1 MQELR
6 YKHFNNVGISDYFP
20 FYLGYDDYQ
29 TKEDRLKNKEESIH
43 YEYIWNFL
51 AWQLEKEGLTVKADY
66 FVSQFDVN
74 KRRKEENEIWEK
86 EKKQILNE
94 ITPYLNENQDFLFA
108 IKEYNKIRVGK
119 IIEMKPYN
127 GLILSEVK
135 KDLNVGKVKI
145 DVSSYNTIAIIKT
158 SQLPILLTKE
168 ELIELIDTNANFE
181 GLIWKK
187 TPFN

>member
-1 MQELR
+1 
-6 YKHFNNVGISDYFP
+6 
-20 FYLGYDDYQ
+20 
-29 TKEDRLKNKEESIH
+29 
-43 YEYIWNFL
+43 
-51 AWQLEKEGLTVKADY
+51 
-66 FVSQFDVN
+66 
-74 KRRKEENEIWEK
+74 
-86 EKKQILNE
+86 
-94 ITPYLNENQDFLFA
+94 
-108 IKEYNKIRVGK
+108 
-119 IIEMKPYN
+119 MKPYN

-168 ELIELIDTNANFE
+168 ELIELINTNANFE

>member
-1 MQELR
+1 
-6 YKHFNNVGISDYFP
+6 
-20 FYLGYDDYQ
+20 
-29 TKEDRLKNKEESIH
+29 
-43 YEYIWNFL
+43 
-51 AWQLEKEGLTVKADY
+51 
-66 FVSQFDVN
+66 
-74 KRRKEENEIWEK
+74 
-86 EKKQILNE
+86 
-94 ITPYLNENQDFLFA
+94 
-108 IKEYNKIRVGK
+108 
-119 IIEMKPYN
+119 MKPYN